1 MPWTQDDL
9 SRAEEHIKQALQY
22 IQRQERRI
30 QEMQLE
36 GRSTRDAEELLK
48 SLRQTLV
55 LLIRHKTLIERDLE

>member
-22 IQRQERRI
+22 IQSQERRI
-30 QEMQLE
+30 HEIQLE
-36 GRSTRDAEELLK
+36 GRSTRDVEELLK

-55 LLIRHKTLIERDLE
+55 LLVRHKTLIERDLE

>member
-1 MPWTQDDL
+1 MSWTQDDL

-36 GRSTRDAEELLK
+36 GRNTRDAEELLK

-55 LLIRHKTLIERDLE
+55 LLIRHKTLIEHDLE

>member
-22 IQRQERRI
+22 IQSQERRVHEI
-30 QEMQLE
+30 QLE

-55 LLIRHKTLIERDLE
+55 LLVRHKTLIERDLE